1 MDAIDQSQKSLV
13 FCATQEHALAVRD
26 LINQMK
32 TSKDPNYC
40 VRVTA
45 NDGALGDQHLRAFQ
59 DNEKTIPTILTTSQ
73 KLSTGVDARN
83 VRNIVLMRPVNSMI
97 EFKQIIGRGT
107 RLFDGK
113 DYFTIYDFVKAY
125 EHFNDP
131 EWDGEPVEPVP
142 PRPRG
147 GGEDPAP
154 PPGGDDDGGGPE
166 GGEEDPPV
174 RQRIKIKL
182 ADGKERIIQHM
193 NGDNLLERG
202 RQTHVRGRIHHA
214 AVWRPA
220 SPLQR

>member
-1 MDAIDQSQKSLV
+1 MIEGAVEEGKRYREPQFNRTIEIEERERYRVKLFMNEIDQREKTLV
-13 FCATQEHALAVRD
+13 FCATQVHAALVRD

-32 TSKDPNYC
+32 KSADPNYC

-45 NDGALGDQHLRAFQ
+45 EDGALGDQWLRTFQ

-83 VRNIVLMRPVNSMI
+83 VRNIVLMRPIGTMI

-131 EWDGEPVEPVP
+131 EWDGEPIEPLP
-142 PRPRG
+142 PKAVRDGRELRAIRRG
-147 GGEDPAP
+147 QCTSL
-154 PPGGDDDGGGPE
+154 
-166 GGEEDPPV
+166 
-174 RQRIKIKL
+174 R
-182 ADGKERIIQHM
+182 
-193 NGDNLLERG
+193 
-202 RQTHVRGRIHHA
+202 
-214 AVWRPA
+214 A
-220 SPLQR
+220 SN